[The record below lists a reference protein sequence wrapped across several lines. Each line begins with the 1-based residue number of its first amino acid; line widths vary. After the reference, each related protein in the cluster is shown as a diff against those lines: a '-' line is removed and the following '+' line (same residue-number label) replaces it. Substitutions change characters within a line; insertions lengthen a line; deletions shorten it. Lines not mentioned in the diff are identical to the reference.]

1 MQRRNETLAVAAKG
15 RMRQVEF
22 ESVSDGLGRV
32 RHCIN
37 NDVLVFTDLA
47 TNSVKNVPLD
57 TCVLLT
63 F

>member
-1 MQRRNETLAVAAKG
+1 MAAKG
-15 RMRQVEF
+15 QMRRVGF
-22 ESVSDGLGRV
+22 EGVSDGLGRV